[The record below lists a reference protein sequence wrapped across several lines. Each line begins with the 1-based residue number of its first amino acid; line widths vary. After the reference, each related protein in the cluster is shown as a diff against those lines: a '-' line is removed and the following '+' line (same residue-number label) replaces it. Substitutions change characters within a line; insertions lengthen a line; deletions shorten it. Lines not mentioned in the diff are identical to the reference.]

1 LFGRARVAWKGTVSQ
16 GPSTRWDYRTV
27 AAGVLVGAV
36 CGTALALILDNVAFG
51 VCVGVIIGV
60 ASANAFKE
68 LLRFA
73 DYTRDRDQD

>member
-1 LFGRARVAWKGTVSQ
+1 
-16 GPSTRWDYRTV
+16 V

-73 DYTRDRDQD
+73 DYTRDRDKDEAAHLSTPRYYLMKGVGRCRLPHLL